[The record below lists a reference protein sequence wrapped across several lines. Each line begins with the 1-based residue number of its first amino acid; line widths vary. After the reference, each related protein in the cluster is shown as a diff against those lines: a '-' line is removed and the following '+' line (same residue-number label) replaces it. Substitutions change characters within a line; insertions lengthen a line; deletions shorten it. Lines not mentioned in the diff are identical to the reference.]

1 MRLLPL
7 ILAAAFLLA
16 GIVFGALNPIDVV
29 LDFYSWQ
36 VEVPLGVALIGA
48 CLGGALIAALVLWA
62 TVIWPQQRRIRA
74 FGRDRRGTTALA
86 PSTPTAFP
94 EDP

>member
-1 MRLLPL
+1 MRLIPL

-16 GIVFGALNPIDVV
+16 GIAFGALNPIDVV
-29 LDFYSWQ
+29 LDFYRWQ

-48 CLGGALIAALVLWA
+48 CLAGALASGITLWL
-62 TVIWPQQRRIRA
+62 TVAWPQRRRIRA
-74 FGRDRRGTTALA
+74 LERSRHGATAFA

-94 EDP
+94 EDS